1 MPVKRYS
8 LKPSHGYD
16 GGVTVI
22 EDTDGGMVT
31 YEDYRELIGLLEEA
45 RKDAAR
51 FNYLQNA
58 DPKRAQQFFW
68 NYASRKQRAA
78 AIDDAISARLKGG
91 KE

>member
-22 EDTDGGMVT
+22 EDADGGMVT
-31 YEDYRELIGLLEEA
+31 YEDYRELRGLLEEA
-45 RKDAAR
+45 RKDAALW
-51 FNYLQNA
+51 NGLALLHPMDIATVICGSPNTKSMMNGLA
-58 DPKRAQQFFW
+58 KR
-68 NYASRKQRAA
+68 
-78 AIDDAISARLKGG
+78 ISARLKGG